1 MAITLRNLPHVHV
14 GFICVGVIYT
24 HIMMP
29 DESKDY
35 HHDYARVTYPDR
47 PEEPGA
53 MDDFT
58 ARKRR
63 AWLLDRIYEL
73 GTPTRINQ
81 SEVCEY
87 FGVDQSR
94 ISQDIHDELAP
105 YVEDNLGDRVGMM
118 SDVVFKSAV
127 EKLMDKDEP
136 LKAAKVME
144 KFNDWLQDTG
154 EQDSET
160 STDEISVSFGDE

>member
-1 MAITLRNLPHVHV
+1 M
-14 GFICVGVIYT
+14 
-24 HIMMP
+24 
-29 DESKDY
+29 S
-35 HHDYARVTYPDR
+35 
-47 PEEPGA
+47 
-53 MDDFT
+53 DFD
-58 ARKRR
+58 AAQRR
-63 AWLLDRIYEL
+63 AWILDRIYEL

-81 SEVCEY
+81 SEVSDY
-87 FGVDQSR
+87 FEVDQTIISR
-94 ISQDIHDELAP
+94 DIREELAP
-105 YVEDNLGDRVGMM
+105 YVEDNLGNRAGMM

-144 KFNDWLQDTG
+144 KFNAWLQSTG